1 MKKYCV
7 VVIGLMLTGALFAQT
22 RQQGQMLEY
31 DLSAKKKPLKAVEIQ
46 VLNAQSTVSDKNGAF
61 LLEFRTLK
69 PGDRVQVRSIEKDGY
84 EIFNKE
90 AVEQWNVSSGDG
102 VFEIVMCRSDKFRAL
117 KDSYN
122 RASSASYDRQY
133 KQEVAR
139 VEKQLREGQLRA
151 DEYEAEL
158 LRISERYD
166 RQLQTLDTYVDKFA
180 RLDLT
185 RLSDSEQQIVAL
197 VRQGNFD
204 EAIALYEQ
212 QNLIGQITTEI
223 QDLREIQDAQQKLAA
238 KADEKE
244 TAIRSLYD
252 AILRQANVLMLA
264 GGQDNMNKV
273 EQLYEQLT
281 LLLPDD
287 TRARMT
293 YIAYLLEQRRFE
305 RAALVVEATDTA
317 ALDPWHR
324 EELYKYAG
332 ELYYQSGDYLRSL
345 DYDYRAIAALDRVTD
360 PSLQMEKE
368 GERILIANQIA
379 SNEIQQMHLQE
390 GLRWLAEIDSALL
403 RLEQMDAPSLVWM
416 QIAGFHGKGVS
427 YFHLGMMPEA
437 LDHFLRM
444 DSLLEAH
451 KNDRT
456 VYNTLTPYFTDLRL
470 IHVCQNIGLIYA
482 APGDTYNPEKA
493 ELYFNAVLNNASR
506 LSEVYPRNVMSYIQ
520 DAHQNLGFIYYYT
533 QDAERSLHH
542 TREALRISRELYA
555 DHSVTR
561 QSYALVLS
569 NNGYLAADLGD
580 YDFARQILDEA
591 ADVIAP
597 LDLSL
602 SDNLEVAYFV
612 FANTAY
618 LYLRQGRYEEGLP
631 VIERAVELGREHNN
645 RSAYGWYSVAMTLSW
660 RAEFARQL
668 GDEAA
673 ALRFQSEADALLSA
687 HGQ

>member
-1 MKKYCV
+1 MKKS
-7 VVIGLMLTGALFAQT
+7 VVIFGLIVAGALSAQT
-22 RQQGQMLEY
+22 RQQGQMMEY
-31 DLSAKKKPLKAVEIQ
+31 DLMTKKKPLKAVEIQ

-102 VFEIVMCRSDKFRAL
+102 IFEIVMCRSDKFKAL

-139 VEKQLREGQLRA
+139 VEKQLQEGKLLSE
-151 DEYEAEL
+151 EYEQQL
-158 LRISERYD
+158 QQISERYD

-185 RLSDSEQQIVAL
+185 RLSGTEQQIVSL
-197 VRQGNFD
+197 VKDGRFD
-204 EAIALYEQ
+204 EAIALYEK
-212 QNLIGQITTEI
+212 QNLVGQITDEI
-223 QDLREIQDAQQKLAA
+223 NDLREINEAQKKLAK
-238 KADEKE
+238 KADEKQ
-244 TAIRSLYD
+244 TSINRLHD

-264 GGQDNMNKV
+264 GGQENMDKV

-281 LLLPDD
+281 TLLPDD

-293 YIAYLLEQRRFE
+293 YIAYLLEQRRFDK
-305 RAALVVEATDTA
+305 AAVVVEATDTTN
-317 ALDPWHR
+317 LDPWYR

-332 ELYYQSGDYLRSL
+332 ELYYQMGDYMRSL
-345 DYDYRAIAALDRVTD
+345 DYDYRAMAALCLVTD

-379 SNEIQQMHLQE
+379 TNEIQQLHLEE
-390 GLRWLAEIDSALL
+390 GLRWLAEIDSALA

-416 QIAGFHGKGVS
+416 QIAGYHGKGVS
-427 YFHLGMMPEA
+427 LFHMGLMPEA
-437 LDHFLRM
+437 LDLFLRM

-493 ELYFNAVLNNASR
+493 ELYFTAVLQNATR

-533 QDAERSLHH
+533 QDATRSLEH
-542 TREALRISRELYA
+542 TREALRISRKLFS

-580 YDFARQILDEA
+580 YAFAAEILAEA
-591 ADVIAP
+591 AEVVAP
-597 LDLSL
+597 LDLQL
-602 SDNLEVAYFV
+602 SDNIEVAYFV
-612 FANTAY
+612 AANTAY
-618 LYLRQGRYEEGLP
+618 MYLKQGRFADGLP
-631 VIERAVELGREHNN
+631 TIERAVELGRMHNE
-645 RSAYGWYSVAMTLSW
+645 RTSYGWYSFAAMTLPW

-668 GDEAA
+668 GDEEGAR
-673 ALRFQSEADALLSA
+673 RFTAESQAILSA